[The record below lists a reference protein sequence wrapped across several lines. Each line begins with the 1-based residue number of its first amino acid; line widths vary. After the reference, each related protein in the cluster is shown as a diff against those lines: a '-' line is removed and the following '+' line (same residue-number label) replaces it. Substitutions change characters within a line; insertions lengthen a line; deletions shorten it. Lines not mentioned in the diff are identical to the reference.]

1 VFRVLALALVAALQ
15 MSSTFQPAR
24 VISSPFGGMPFG
36 ARAAGLVILEA
47 DVDERGRVTGVNTLR
62 DLEPFGPVLR
72 DAVKQWRFEPARHEG
87 EAVPDPVLVVGLF
100 RPAAVL
106 FAAPP
111 DPPPPPPS
119 YAPTTIPFPLEVGI
133 PAYPAN
139 AIGVAAVLVG
149 VEIDADGRVTDA
161 EIIGPTSGFDDSSL
175 EAARRWEFRP
185 AQYNRRNV
193 PARSYLLFVF
203 RQPVT

>member
-1 VFRVLALALVAALQ
+1 MFRLLALVLVAAFQL
-15 MSSTFQPAR
+15 SSSFEPAR

-47 DVDERGRVTGVNTLR
+47 DVDESGSVTGVNTLR

-72 DAVKQWRFEPARHEG
+72 DAVEQWRFQPARYEG

-111 DPPPPPPS
+111 EPPPPPPS
-119 YAPTTIPFPLEVGI
+119 FAPTTIPFPLEVGI

-139 AIGVAAVLVG
+139 AVGVAAVLVG
-149 VEIDADGRVTDA
+149 VEIDSDGKVTNA
-161 EIIGPTSGFDDSSL
+161 EIIGPSSGFDASSL

-185 AQYNRRNV
+185 AQYERRNV